1 MSAVRLPRT
10 GLALAGAI
18 LLAVVVWVLATA
30 LGGSAGRTS
39 ANVMDGR
46 PAPALSGTTLT
57 GGHYAL
63 RPHAA
68 AASVVTIWA
77 SWCADCRQELPTLRS
92 AARRW
97 KTHGVAFS
105 TIDTR
110 DGPQAARDVLTETHA
125 RTLPTVTDPQGQRA
139 VAWGATGVPE
149 TVVVDRHG
157 VVRGRWLG
165 PLRASWLDTR
175 LTQVLR
181 R

>member
-10 GLALAGAI
+10 GVALAGVIVVAVAI
-18 LLAVVVWVLATA
+18 WVLATA
-30 LGGSAGRTS
+30 LGSSTGHTS
-39 ANVMDGR
+39 ARVMDGR

-63 RPHAA
+63 RPHAS

-77 SWCADCRQELPTLRS
+77 SWCADCRQELPALGS

-97 KTHGVAFS
+97 RAHGVDFA

-110 DGPQAARDVLTETHA
+110 DGPQAARDVLSETHVHS
-125 RTLPTVTDPQGQRA
+125 LPTVTDPRGQQA

-157 VVRGRWLG
+157 IIRGRWLG
-165 PLRASWLDTR
+165 PLRPSWLDAR
-175 LTQVLR
+175 LRQVVR